1 MLINAKR
8 VAKNSKKGFTLIE
21 LMLAVAFLGT
31 LLLSVAML
39 AMRLV
44 DMYTKGA
51 TMRAINSTGSA
62 IVDDVRS
69 SITSSGLW
77 TNKLSDD
84 MDPEH
89 DGRKQYYRR
98 HTYKVNK
105 GTVEQEDYVDYGAFC
120 TNSYT
125 YVFNYQPAMLRYREG
140 IDRFDEEN
148 SYLSIASKNAS
159 GTEISNRPYA
169 LARIK
174 DPGCSQFKH
183 LGLTTQAELDAL
195 LLDPTAS
202 DKPVIDTREFFQ
214 GKNHYFEVNE
224 KELTVLLDGS
234 QSDEGTDLQ
243 LYDFSVM
250 SATQSR
256 ATNQA
261 LFNIAFVLGTTRG
274 GIDVKSSN
282 NYCKQQTKAL
292 DGLANAES
300 YDNNAISYCSVNRFD
315 FVVRQ
320 TGEKE

>member
-1 MLINAKR
+1 MRINSE
-8 VAKNSKKGFTLIE
+8 NKKKTSAGFTLIE

-69 SITSSGLW
+69 NVTSSSLW
-77 TNKLSDD
+77 TDKIGDD
-84 MDPEH
+84 LNAD
-89 DGRKQYYRR
+89 RKQYYRA
-98 HTYKVNK
+98 HYYTINK
-105 GTVEQEDYVDYGAFC
+105 GTTDEEQYVDYGAFC
-120 TNSYT
+120 TNTYT
-125 YVFNYQPAMLRYREG
+125 YVFNYQPAMLRYRNGE
-140 IDRFDEEN
+140 DKYDAE
-148 SYLSIASKNAS
+148 SAYLSISTDSTS
-159 GTEISNRPYA
+159 GRPYG

-174 DPGCSQFKH
+174 DPGCAKFNR
-183 LGLTTQAELDAL
+183 LGLT
-195 LLDPTAS
+195 S
-202 DKPVIDTREFFQ
+202 DEVNTLKSKLKDEDKFEYKSSEFYQ
-214 GKNHYFEVNE
+214 GQKNYFEVDE
-224 KELTVLLDGS
+224 KSLTVLLDGS
-234 QSDEGTDLQ
+234 KSDEGTDLQ
-243 LYDFSVM
+243 LYDFSIM

-261 LFNIAFVLGTTRG
+261 LFDVAFVLGTTRG

-292 DGLANAES
+292 SGKTYAETF
-300 YDNNAISYCSVNRFD
+300 DNNSISYCSVNRFD